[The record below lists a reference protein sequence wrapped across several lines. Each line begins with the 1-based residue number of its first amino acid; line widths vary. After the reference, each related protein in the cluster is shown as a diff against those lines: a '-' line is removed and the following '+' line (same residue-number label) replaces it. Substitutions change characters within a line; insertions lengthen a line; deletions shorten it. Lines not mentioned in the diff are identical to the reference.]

1 MTSATAQACLM
12 SDSDAINSE
21 AFVEPGATFEPFQVE
36 IASIAVDEVEGE
48 GSRRFKRTR
57 GGRQHAWSAD
67 HQPAPPRTGG
77 SRLPV
82 GRIVIKRSI
91 SGSLVDRLT
100 PPPSAVES
108 AG

>member
-1 MTSATAQACLM
+1 M

-21 AFVEPGATFEPFQVE
+21 AFVEPGATFEPFRVE
-36 IASIAVDEVEGE
+36 IGSVDEVEGE

-82 GRIVIKRSI
+82 GRIMTKRSI
-91 SGSLVDRLT
+91 SGSSVDRLT

>member
-82 GRIVIKRSI
+82 GRIMTKRSI
-91 SGSLVDRLT
+91 SGSSVDRLT

>member
-1 MTSATAQACLM
+1 M
-12 SDSDAINSE
+12 SDSNAINSE
-21 AFVEPGATFEPFQVE
+21 AVVEPGATFEPFQVE
-36 IASIAVDEVEGE
+36 VRSVDEVE

-82 GRIVIKRSI
+82 GRIMTKRSI
-91 SGSLVDRLT
+91 SGSSVDRPT
-100 PPPSAVES
+100 PSVDA
-108 AG
+108 